1 VPSVT
6 VVEDVASVSAAAP
19 SRYVTRRATALSN
32 VTTGGATVTA
42 LARMDDPQ
50 SVTTITPSVSA
61 SARVSERCARVFE
74 PIVAAGV

>member
-6 VVEDVASVSAAAP
+6 VVEDVASVSAASP
-19 SRYVTRRATALSN
+19 SRYVTRRATALWN

-42 LARMDDPQ
+42 LARMDVPQ
-50 SVTTITPSVSA
+50 SVTATTPSVSA
-61 SARVSERCARVFE
+61 RARVSERCARVFE